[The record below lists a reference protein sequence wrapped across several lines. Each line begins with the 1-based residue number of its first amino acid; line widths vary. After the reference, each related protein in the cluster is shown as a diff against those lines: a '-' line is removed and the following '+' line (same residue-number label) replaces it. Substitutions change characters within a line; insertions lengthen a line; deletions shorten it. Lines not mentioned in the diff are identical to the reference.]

1 MRALIAL
8 LALSISATPAAAA
21 AAAPLNLDAGASDKV
36 ALSLPADVTLLSLGF
51 AGFVIPELLKGSIA
65 PSHCNA
71 CNGADNTGLPG
82 TGSQGSLN
90 GVDAFF
96 HDALTGS
103 VLARKSADTV
113 SNVYAFAA
121 LPTLAIA
128 GALAFTGPAA
138 TDGSGLRATVIV
150 LESTAVSAALI
161 QSVKFFAA
169 RKRPFVRYGHGTDG
183 PDPETGKT
191 YDVNDRDSHI
201 SFPSGHTAL
210 ATALGVSLAMTAT
223 LEDSKASPWLW
234 CGAAVAAISTGA
246 LRMIAEKH
254 YFTDVA
260 AGALIGAASGVVIPL
275 LHRRGSALG
284 GQVSVSTQQVS
295 IAFAL

>member
-8 LALSISATPAAAA
+8 VALSLPAAAS
-21 AAAPLNLDAGASDKV
+21 PLLLDAGASDKIGLNV
-36 ALSLPADVTLLSLGF
+36 PADVAILSAGF
-51 AGFVIPELLKGSIA
+51 AGFVIPELLKESLA
-65 PSHCNA
+65 PAHCNA

-82 TGSQGSLN
+82 TGSQGTLN

-103 VLARKSADTV
+103 LLPRKTADTV

-121 LPTLAIA
+121 VPALAIA
-128 GALAFTGPAA
+128 GAFAFTGPAA
-138 TDGSGLRATVIV
+138 TDGAGVRATVVV
-150 LESTAVSAALI
+150 LESAAVSGALV

-183 PDPETGKT
+183 ADPGTGKT
-191 YDVNDRDSHI
+191 YDINDRDSHI
-201 SFPSGHTAL
+201 SLPSGHTAL
-210 ATALGVSLAMTAT
+210 ATSLGVSLAMTAT
-223 LEDSKASPWLW
+223 LEDSKAAPWLW
-234 CGAAVAAISTGA
+234 GGAAVASIATGA

-260 AGALIGAASGVVIPL
+260 TGALVGAASGVVIPL
-275 LHRRGSALG
+275 LHKRGSALG
-284 GQVSVSTQQVS
+284 GQVSVSTQQIS
-295 IAFAL
+295 FAFAM